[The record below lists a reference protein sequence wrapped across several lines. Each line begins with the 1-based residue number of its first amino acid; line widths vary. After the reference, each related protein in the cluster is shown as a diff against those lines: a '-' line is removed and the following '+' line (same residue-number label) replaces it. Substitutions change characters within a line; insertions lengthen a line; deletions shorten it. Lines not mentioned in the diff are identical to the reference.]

1 MSETHF
7 CGALILAIT
16 FLLIIRY
23 SLRKKNSFLNIREIV
38 CDYWKM
44 LSSLRHRVIFMATPI
59 SFGIGLT
66 LISPISTSVLET
78 VCTAIS
84 ILLGLLFATL
94 GAIASGNEKKK
105 KGYPA
110 YGTVFNETINT
121 ILYLSCLSITDLVV
135 LFMGLALVP
144 LYGALQQNCIAILH
158 FIGSVTVYSLT
169 FSIFLNCLI
178 VIKRIARLLTISC
191 NL

>member
-44 LSSLRHRVIFMATPI
+44 LSSL
-59 SFGIGLT
+59 
-66 LISPISTSVLET
+66 ISTSVLET

-105 KGYPA
+105 KCYPA

-144 LYGALQQNCIAILH
+144 LYGALPQSCIAVLH
-158 FIGSVTVYSLT
+158 SIGSVTVYSLT

-178 VIKRIARLLTISC
+178 VIKRIARLLTI
-191 NL
+191 

>member
-94 GAIASGNEKKK
+94 GAIASGNAKKEKD
-105 KGYPA
+105 YPA
-110 YGTVFNETINT
+110 YGTVFNETINI
-121 ILYLSCLSITDLVV
+121 ILYLSCLSIADLVV
-135 LFMGLALVP
+135 LFIGLALVP
-144 LYGALQQNCIAILH
+144 LSGTFQQNCIAILH

-169 FSIFLNCLI
+169 FSIFFELLDCNQANSAITYNI
-178 VIKRIARLLTISC
+178 V
-191 NL
+191 

>member
-38 CDYWKM
+38 GDYWKM

-66 LISPISTSVLET
+66 LISPIRTSVLET

-94 GAIASGNEKKK
+94 GAIASGNEK

-178 VIKRIARLLTISC
+178 VIKRIARLLTI
-191 NL
+191 

>member
-94 GAIASGNEKKK
+94 GAIASGNEKKD
-105 KGYPA
+105 YPA
-110 YGTVFNETINT
+110 YGTVFNETINI
-121 ILYLSCLSITDLVV
+121 ILYLSCLSIADLVV
-135 LFMGLALVP
+135 LFIGLALVP
-144 LYGALQQNCIAILH
+144 LSGTFQQNCIAILH

-178 VIKRIARLLTISC
+178 VIKRIARLLTI
-191 NL
+191 

>member
-44 LSSLRHRVIFMATPI
+44 LSSLRHRIIFMATPI

-94 GAIASGNEKKK
+94 GAIASGNAKKEKD
-105 KGYPA
+105 YPA
-110 YGTVFNETINT
+110 YGTVFNETINI

-135 LFMGLALVP
+135 LFIGLALVP
-144 LYGALQQNCIAILH
+144 LSGTFQQSCIAVLH
-158 FIGSVTVYSLT
+158 SIGSITVYSLT

-178 VIKRIARLLTISC
+178 VIKRIARLLTI
-191 NL
+191 

>member
-66 LISPISTSVLET
+66 LISPIRTSVLET

-94 GAIASGNEKKK
+94 GAIASGKRKR
-105 KGYPA
+105 
-110 YGTVFNETINT
+110 
-121 ILYLSCLSITDLVV
+121 
-135 LFMGLALVP
+135 
-144 LYGALQQNCIAILH
+144 
-158 FIGSVTVYSLT
+158 
-169 FSIFLNCLI
+169 
-178 VIKRIARLLTISC
+178 VILLTVQCSMRQSTPYYIYLAC
-191 NL
+191 PLRI

>member
-1 MSETHF
+1 MSETRF
-7 CGALILAIT
+7 WGVLILSIT
-16 FLLIIRY
+16 FLLIVRY
-23 SLRKKNSFLNIREIV
+23 SLRKENSFLNIREIV

-66 LISPISTSVLET
+66 
-78 VCTAIS
+78 S

-94 GAIASGNEKKK
+94 GAIASGNEKREKN
-105 KGYPA
+105 YPA
-110 YGTVFNETINT
+110 YDTVFNETINT

-135 LFMGLALVP
+135 LFIGLTLVP
-144 LYGALQQNCIAILH
+144 LYGTLPQNCIAVLH
-158 FIGSVTVYSLT
+158 SIGSVTVYSLT

-178 VIKRIARLLTISC
+178 VIKRIARLLTV
-191 NL
+191 

>member
-59 SFGIGLT
+59 S
-66 LISPISTSVLET
+66 PIRTSVLET

-144 LYGALQQNCIAILH
+144 LYGALQRNCIAILH

-178 VIKRIARLLTISC
+178 VIKRIARLLTIG
-191 NL
+191 

>member
-135 LFMGLALVP
+135 LFIGLALVP
-144 LYGALQQNCIAILH
+144 LYGVELCSKTVLLYYILSAALQYTL
-158 FIGSVTVYSLT
+158 
-169 FSIFLNCLI
+169 
-178 VIKRIARLLTISC
+178 
-191 NL
+191 

>member
-1 MSETHF
+1 MSEIRF
-7 CGALILAIT
+7 CGVLILAIT

-23 SLRKKNSFLNIREIV
+23 SLRKKNSFLNIREIA

-44 LSSLRHRVIFMATPI
+44 LSSLGHRVIFMATPI

-121 ILYLSCLSITDLVV
+121 ILYLSCLSIADLVV
-135 LFMGLALVP
+135 LFIGLALVP
-144 LYGALQQNCIAILH
+144 LSGTLPQSCIAVLH
-158 FIGSVTVYSLT
+158 SIGSVTVYSLT

-178 VIKRIARLLTISC
+178 VIKRIARLLTI
-191 NL
+191 

>member
-144 LYGALQQNCIAILH
+144 LYGALQRNCIAILH

-178 VIKRIARLLTISC
+178 VIKRIARLLTIW
-191 NL
+191 

>member
-1 MSETHF
+1 MSEIRF
-7 CGALILAIT
+7 CGVLILAIT
-16 FLLIIRY
+16 FLLIVRY
-23 SLRKKNSFLNIREIV
+23 SLRKENSFLNIREIA

-44 LSSLRHRVIFMATPI
+44 LSSLGHRVIFMATPI

-135 LFMGLALVP
+135 LFIGLALVP
-144 LYGALQQNCIAILH
+144 LSGLCRKAALPYCILSEALQYTL
-158 FIGSVTVYSLT
+158 
-169 FSIFLNCLI
+169 
-178 VIKRIARLLTISC
+178 
-191 NL
+191 

>member
-66 LISPISTSVLET
+66 LIPQLARVFWKRY
-78 VCTAIS
+78 VRQFQFCW
-84 ILLGLLFATL
+84 
-94 GAIASGNEKKK
+94 
-105 KGYPA
+105 GY
-110 YGTVFNETINT
+110 
-121 ILYLSCLSITDLVV
+121 YL
-135 LFMGLALVP
+135 P
-144 LYGALQQNCIAILH
+144 H
-158 FIGSVTVYSLT
+158 
-169 FSIFLNCLI
+169 
-178 VIKRIARLLTISC
+178 
-191 NL
+191 

>member
-7 CGALILAIT
+7 CGVLILAIT
-16 FLLIIRY
+16 FLLIVRY
-23 SLRKKNSFLNIREIV
+23 SLRKENSFLNIREIA

-110 YGTVFNETINT
+110 YGTVFNETINI

-135 LFMGLALVP
+135 LFIGLALVP
-144 LYGALQQNCIAILH
+144 LSGTLPQSCIAVLH
-158 FIGSVTVYSLT
+158 STGSVTVYSLT

-178 VIKRIARLLTISC
+178 VIKRVARLLTI
-191 NL
+191 

>member
-23 SLRKKNSFLNIREIV
+23 SLRKKNSFLNIRE
-38 CDYWKM
+38 
-44 LSSLRHRVIFMATPI
+44 
-59 SFGIGLT
+59 
-66 LISPISTSVLET
+66 
-78 VCTAIS
+78 IS

-144 LYGALQQNCIAILH
+144 LYGALQRNCIAILH

-178 VIKRIARLLTISC
+178 VIKRIARLLTIG
-191 NL
+191 

>member
-44 LSSLRHRVIFMATPI
+44 LSSLRHRIIFMATPI

-66 LISPISTSVLET
+66 LISPISASVLET

-110 YGTVFNETINT
+110 YSTVFNETINT

-144 LYGALQQNCIAILH
+144 LSGTFQQSCIAVLH
-158 FIGSVTVYSLT
+158 SIGSITVYSLT

-178 VIKRIARLLTISC
+178 VIKRITRLLTI
-191 NL
+191 